1 MTSILPTKSNLPTK
15 AELLQGDLVDITANH
30 KNVETNSLKLAEN
43 LDVQHSDV
51 TRIIKRLISNTVIS
65 QRTVPVSDYLS
76 ERGKSYSYYRLKE
89 VEALQVV
96 MSLSGAKAEQLHKE
110 IAQAFVSMRKENA
123 KWRAQSLLTTDT
135 TKQAND
141 HIHWLK
147 NELAAVIPSS
157 RRCTMLFIHI
167 QRAITKVATGSAN
180 TKREM
185 MTACQL
191 FQVGELEHLV
201 KKSIERFRREGIA
214 AEKIRE
220 DVMALIKAQSKSF
233 ETKAMGFQMSPAGHD
248 ARFNKSLVTELNNGV

>member
-1 MTSILPTKSNLPTK
+1 MTAILPTKSD
-15 AELLQGDLVDITANH
+15 LQKGSLVDFTGRH
-30 KNVETNSLKLAEN
+30 KSVSSNSLKIANALN
-43 LDVQHSDV
+43 VKHSNV
-51 TRIIKRLISNTVIS
+51 TRVIRKLTVNEKISRLNCEQSE
-65 QRTVPVSDYLS
+65 YLN
-76 ERGKSYSYYRLKE
+76 ERGKSYRYYILDE
-89 VEALQVV
+89 TASLQVV
-96 MSLSGAKAEQLHKE
+96 MGLSGAKAEQLHKE
-110 IAQAFVSMRKENA
+110 IAQAFVSMKKENA
-123 KWRAQSLLTTDT
+123 EWRMQALLTTDT

-141 HIHWLK
+141 HIHWLQK
-147 NELAAVIPSS
+147 ELTKVIPTSM
-157 RRCTMLFIHI
+157 RCTLLFVHI

-180 TKREM
+180 TTREM

-233 ETKAMGFQMSPAGHD
+233 DTKAMGFQMSPAGHD

>member
-1 MTSILPTKSNLPTK
+1 
-15 AELLQGDLVDITANH
+15 LLQGDLVAITTNH
-30 KNVETNSLKLAEN
+30 KDVETNSIKIAKS

-51 TRIIKRLISNTVIS
+51 IRVIKRLVTNKAIS
-65 QRTVPVSDYLS
+65 QRTVAVSDYLS
-76 ERGKSYSYYRLKE
+76 ERGKSYNYFRLKE

-110 IAQAFVSMRKENA
+110 IAQAFVNMKKENA
-123 KWRAQSLLTTDT
+123 EWRTQALLTTDT

-141 HIHWLK
+141 HIHWLQK
-147 NELAAVIPSS
+147 ELTKVIPTSM
-157 RRCTMLFIHI
+157 RCKMLFIHI
-167 QRAITKVATGSAN
+167 QQAITKSATGSAK

-201 KKSIERFRREGIA
+201 EISIERFRREGIA

-220 DVMALIKAQSKSF
+220 DVMALIKAQSKSN
-233 ETKAMGFQMSPAGHD
+233 ETEAIGLQISRVAD
-248 ARFNKSLVTELNNGV
+248 AARLNQSLATGLTNEV

>member
-1 MTSILPTKSNLPTK
+1 MTSILTTKSNLPTK
-15 AELLQGDLVDITANH
+15 AELLQGDLVAITTNH
-30 KNVETNSLKLAEN
+30 KDVETNSIKIAKS

-51 TRIIKRLISNTVIS
+51 TRVIKRLVTNKAIS
-65 QRTVPVSDYLS
+65 QRTVAVSDYLS
-76 ERGKSYSYYRLKE
+76 ERDKSYNYFRLKE

-110 IAQAFVSMRKENA
+110 IAQAFVSMKKENA
-123 KWRAQSLLTTDT
+123 EWRAQALLTTDT

-141 HIHWLK
+141 HIHWLQK
-147 NELAAVIPSS
+147 ELAKVIPTS
-157 RRCTMLFIHI
+157 RRFTMLFIHI
-167 QRAITKVATGSAN
+167 QQAITKAATGSAK

-201 KKSIERFRREGIA
+201 EISIERFRREGIA

-220 DVMALIKAQSKSF
+220 DVMALIKTQSKSF
-233 ETKAMGFQMSPAGHD
+233 ETKAMGFQMSRTGHD
-248 ARFNKSLVTELNNGV
+248 ARFNKSLATGLTN

>member
-1 MTSILPTKSNLPTK
+1 MTSILTTKSNLPTK
-15 AELLQGDLVDITANH
+15 VELLQGDLVAITTNH
-30 KNVETNSLKLAEN
+30 KNVETNSIKIAKS

-51 TRIIKRLISNTVIS
+51 TRVIKRLVTNKAIS
-65 QRTVPVSDYLS
+65 QRTVAVSDYLS
-76 ERGKSYSYYRLKE
+76 ERGKSYNYFRLKE

-110 IAQAFVSMRKENA
+110 IAQAFVSMKKENA
-123 KWRAQSLLTTDT
+123 KWRAQALLTTDT

-141 HIHWLK
+141 HIHWLQK
-147 NELAAVIPSS
+147 ELAKVIPTS

-167 QRAITKVATGSAN
+167 QQAITKAATGSAK
-180 TKREM
+180 TKREV

-201 KKSIERFRREGIA
+201 EISIERFRREGIA

-220 DVMALIKAQSKSF
+220 DVMALIKAQSKSDG
-233 ETKAMGFQMSPAGHD
+233 TD
-248 ARFNKSLVTELNNGV
+248 AIGLQISRVADAAKLNQSLATGLTNGV